1 MNGTLKT
8 LYEDKNISLEQGEGI
23 YRITFFKDCHWAG
36 DIVLNSEGII
46 ANDLGEKNYFEQACK
61 PRKRDYEIPII
72 ECRLPEEQ
80 AKIVEDVSRKMTES
94 IIKQLDKE
102 KKR

>member
-36 DIVLNSEGII
+36 DVVLNSEGII
-46 ANDLGEKNYFEQACK
+46 AQDL
-61 PRKRDYEIPII
+61 
-72 ECRLPEEQ
+72 
-80 AKIVEDVSRKMTES
+80 
-94 IIKQLDKE
+94 KE
-102 KKR
+102 NENKTSKENNHR